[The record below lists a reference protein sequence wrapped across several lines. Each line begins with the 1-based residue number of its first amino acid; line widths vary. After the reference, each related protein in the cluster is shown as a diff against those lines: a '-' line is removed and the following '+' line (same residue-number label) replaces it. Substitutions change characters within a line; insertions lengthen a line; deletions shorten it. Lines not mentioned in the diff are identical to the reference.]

1 MKKFITSVISTI
13 LAAIMLFSLTAC
25 NSKELK
31 GFDIDLA
38 REVCKVLDVEVEFK
52 EIDWDM
58 KEMELSTGAIDVVWN
73 GFTYTEDRD
82 NGYYDEERKQQ
93 IGGLDF
99 SEFYMENR
107 QVAVVKKANLSEYT
121 DNESF
126 KNKKGCAEASSA
138 GQSVIEKVLGL
149 SAAQLGKQLDVLT
162 AVKSGTNDFGV
173 IDASLASEYVVSEKG
188 AYNKDL
194 AVVEIEGVEK
204 EYYAIAFR
212 EGSNLPSVFNKILK
226 DLYADGTAEK
236 IAKEY
241 SLEGVLFNGFADV
254 NTDGFTFPE
263 DGDYKTVKDKN
274 KIVIGYTIFAPM
286 AYIPE

>member
-1 MKKFITSVISTI
+1 MKKLITSLV
-13 LAAIMLFSLTAC
+13 AIMLAIVACFSMTAC
-25 NSKELK
+25 APKELK

-38 REVCKVLDVEVEFK
+38 KEVGKMLGVDVEFK

-58 KEMELSTGAIDVVWN
+58 KEMELSTKAIDVVWN

-82 NGYYDEERKQQ
+82 NGYFDEERNQQ

-99 SEFYMENR
+99 TEFYMENR
-107 QVAVVKKANLSEYT
+107 QVAVVKKANVANFTS
-121 DNESF
+121 NASF
-126 KNKKGCAEASSA
+126 AGKSGCAEASSA
-138 GQSVIEKVLGL
+138 GQSVIEDILNL
-149 SAAQLGKQLDVLT
+149 ESAQLGKQLDVFT
-162 AVKSGTNDFGV
+162 GVKAGTYDFGV
-173 IDASLASEYVVSEKG
+173 VDASMASEYIVSEKG

-212 EGSNLPSVFNKILK
+212 EGSNLTAVFNKILK
-226 DLYADGTAEK
+226 DLYANGTAQK
-236 IAKEY
+236 VAKEY
-241 SLEGVLFNGFADV
+241 ALDGVLFNGFADV
-254 NTDGFTFPE
+254 DTTDFAYPT
-263 DGDYKTVKDKN
+263 DGDYKAVKDAG